1 MTLRTYVAI
10 YFLLVFQD
18 HHGANRRVDYYK
30 ICSLVITTYLLS
42 CVLTALYIIY
52 YLLAQIYLL
61 ERTIKFITYCISH
74 YKIMG

>member
-18 HHGANRRVDYYK
+18 HHGASRRVDYYK

-42 CVLTALYIIY
+42 CTYSCVNSIKYTYMNYTYISGKY
-52 YLLAQIYLL
+52 TRKNY
-61 ERTIKFITYCISH
+61 
-74 YKIMG
+74 